1 MSAFLGLSTDNAKE
15 LILAKVNAGT
25 ATMGLYLY
33 GLSIGVPIDELY
45 RILTSPLAFRITEL
59 TKGDLFNGET
69 GVNGVLGAL
78 RYMREEPADISKYD
92 RVTTLSDVKYERPSE
107 LLSELINKQILGKS
121 NVEDFVKDPLSQI
134 SKKLYEAYKEERDQN
149 LPGHAQEVLNDI
161 IDKFR

>member
-1 MSAFLGLSTDNAKE
+1 
-15 LILAKVNAGT
+15 
-25 ATMGLYLY
+25 MGLYLY

-78 RYMREEPADISKYD
+78 KYMREEPTDISKYD
-92 RVTTLSDVKYERPSE
+92 DVKILSDIKYDKPSKV
-107 LLSELINKQILGKS
+107 LSDLINKEILGKS
-121 NVEDFVKDPLSQI
+121 NENDFVKDPLSQI
-134 SKKLYEAYKEERDQN
+134 SKILYEAYKEEKEQN
-149 LPGHAQEVLNDI
+149 FPGYAQKILNDI